1 MWQELAKAVP
11 VVLSSA
17 LKFVL
22 GPLEGFALGLHPA
35 TTWIATVVGM
45 MLSVTLVTFFGEWM
59 RSRLQKRVIGKPKSA
74 GSNRRF
80 AGVIKRYGLGGV
92 AFLTP
97 LFLTPIGGTLIAVSM
112 GKPREK
118 IILFMFISGACW
130 ALVFTLGL
138 YAFGKAIINWM
149 PDLLK

>member
-74 GSNRRF
+74 SSNRRF

-92 AFLTP
+92 VFLTP